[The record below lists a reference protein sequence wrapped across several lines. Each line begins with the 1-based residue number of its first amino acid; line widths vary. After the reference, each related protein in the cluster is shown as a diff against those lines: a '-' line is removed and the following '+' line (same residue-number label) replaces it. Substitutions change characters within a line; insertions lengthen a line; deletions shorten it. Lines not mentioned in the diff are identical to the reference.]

1 MTQQEEITNR
11 DYTDDLEN
19 LEDRE
24 GLDDDSESRTTKELE
39 MKEYDTKNTSLKIA
53 ILAIFT
59 ALGPAL
65 SISFIWF
72 PYFELMT
79 LTIFIGGMIL
89 GPLYGIALAIFSTS
103 LFELIATFAL
113 GPGLPIF
120 PFKIIA
126 FIVIVLAGSL
136 IGKIFPEKTTF
147 SWRIFIAT
155 LGGLLTLIYDLLTN
169 FGMII
174 FLNLQLISYFTTLI
188 VGLPVTAAR
197 VGANT
202 IIFAFLPEIY
212 NRAINP
218 ILKNSQTRRR
228 AKTIQT
234 KN

>member
-1 MTQQEEITNR
+1 MAQYEEEANR
-11 DYTDDLEN
+11 DYSDNLEN
-19 LEDRE
+19 LLEKERLE
-24 GLDDDSESRTTKELE
+24 AESESRSTKESE
-39 MKEYDTKNTSLKIA
+39 MKEYHSKNTSFKIA

-113 GPGLPIF
+113 GPGFPIF
-120 PFKIIA
+120 PFKVIA

-136 IGKIFPEKTTF
+136 IGKIIPEKTTF

-174 FLNLQLISYFTTLI
+174 FLDLQLISYFTILV

-218 ILKNSQTRRR
+218 ILKNSRIRKST
-228 AKTIQT
+228 KIIQT